1 MEERWFTDFEPSPRW
16 PHYTRG
22 NAGEVLP
29 TPASPLGQKLT
40 FEMGL
45 IQGGAV
51 GSCRTGLYEME
62 EYDSELPETWGFFGS
77 YLYINLSNI
86 RMQGVRNPAV
96 TVEQLDTAFFGEQAG
111 VPPYQAHPDDEKP
124 HLLPAIEAHTN
135 WVLSCTEWPELI
147 ETRDQVTE
155 VRQNRPALADIS
167 DAELVERAREMIPWI
182 RHTYDQ
188 HYVASSSAGIA
199 PGILA
204 VVGDAVGDPTIPM
217 RVLAGLGGVDSAQS
231 AFAVWE
237 LSRTVSSSPVLTAAF
252 DEGVSGVL
260 ERLADT
266 AEGQTFLQD
275 WDGFIDFYGARG
287 PNEYEISGP
296 SFETHPHIA
305 LAALDL
311 ARFQG
316 DDESPSRRSAV
327 LAEER
332 VATVEAV
339 RARLAEIGDAELAGM
354 FEGGLVGGNMMM
366 FRERTKT
373 NFVRVTHEIRVA
385 ARELGRRHHS
395 AGNLGDPDEIFML
408 VDAEL
413 DDFVADPA
421 SFTETLGR
429 RMDEWRALWDLEP
442 PFFIR
447 DGEVPPLSQWA
458 RRGEREIALAQPG
471 EVLAGV
477 SGSPGTVV
485 GRARIVLDS
494 GDPGDLKPG
503 DIVVAPRTD
512 SAWGPLFTALAGVVV
527 NVGAGF
533 SHAAIVSREL
543 GLPCAVSVTD
553 ATDRIPDGALIEL
566 NGATGQ
572 VTILEHPS

>member
-1 MEERWFTDFEPSPRW
+1 MEQRWFTDFEPSQRW

-62 EYDSELPETWGFFGS
+62 EYDSDLPETWGFFGS

-86 RMQGVRNPAV
+86 RMQAVRNPAI
-96 TVEQLDTAFFGEQAG
+96 TVEQLDVAFFGEQAD
-111 VPPYQAHPDDEKP
+111 VPLYKAHPDDEKP

-147 ETRDQVTE
+147 ETRDEVTQV
-155 VRQNRPALADIS
+155 RRNRPALTDIS
-167 DAELVERAREMIPWI
+167 DSGLVERAREMIPWVQ
-182 RHTYDQ
+182 RTYDQ

-204 VVGDAVGDPTIPM
+204 VVGEAIGDPTIPM
-217 RVLAGLGGVDSAQS
+217 RLLAGVGGVDSAQTS
-231 AFAVWE
+231 FAVWE
-237 LSRTVSSSPVLTAAF
+237 MSRTVRASPGLTAVF
-252 DEGVSGVL
+252 DNGVAGVL
-260 ERLADT
+260 DRLADT
-266 AEGQTFLQD
+266 AEGKAFLQD
-275 WDGFIDFYGARG
+275 WAAFIDIYGARG

-296 SFETHPHIA
+296 SFETHPQIA

-311 ARFQG
+311 ARFQ
-316 DDESPSRRSAV
+316 DDAESPHQRSAV
-327 LAEER
+327 LAEKR
-332 VATVEAV
+332 VATTEAV
-339 RARLAEIGDAELAGM
+339 RAKLAQLGDPTVTGM

-385 ARELGRRHHS
+385 IRELGRRHHS
-395 AGNLGDPDEIFML
+395 LGYLGDPDEIFML
-408 VDAEL
+408 VEAEL
-413 DDFVADPA
+413 DEFVANPA
-421 SFTETLGR
+421 SFTETLSE
-429 RMDEWRALWDLEP
+429 RMAEWRSLWDLEP

-447 DGEVPPLSQWA
+447 DGHVPPLSEWS
-458 RRGEREIALAQPG
+458 RRGEREVAVAQPG
-471 EVLAGV
+471 EVLSGV

-485 GRARIVLDS
+485 GRARIVFDS
-494 GDPGDLKPG
+494 GEPGDLEPG
-503 DIVVAPRTD
+503 DILVAPRTD
-512 SAWGPLFTALAGVVV
+512 SAWGPLFMALAGVVV

-543 GLPCAVSVTD
+543 GLPCAVSVED
-553 ATDRIPDGALIEL
+553 ATERIPDGALIEL

-572 VTILEHPS
+572 VTILERPS

>member
-1 MEERWFTDFEPSPRW
+1 MQERWFTDFEPSSRW

-51 GSCRTGLYEME
+51 GSCRTGLYEIE
-62 EYDSELPETWGFFGS
+62 EYDSELPETWSFFGS

-96 TVEQLDTAFFGEQAG
+96 TVEQLDTAFFGEQAD
-111 VPPYQAHPDDEKP
+111 VPPYEPHPDDEKP

-155 VRQNRPALADIS
+155 VRQNRPVLEDQS
-167 DAELVERAREMIPWI
+167 DTALVERARDMIPWI

-199 PGILA
+199 PGVLA
-204 VVGDAVGDPTIPM
+204 VVGEAVGDPTIPM
-217 RVLAGLGGVDSAQS
+217 RVLAGVGGVDSAQTS
-231 AFAVWE
+231 FAVWD
-237 LSRTVSSSPVLTAAF
+237 LSRTVRSSPMLTAAF
-252 DEGVSGVL
+252 DEGVDGVL
-260 ERLADT
+260 DRVTDSP
-266 AEGQTFLQD
+266 EGQSFLRD
-275 WDGFIDFYGARG
+275 WAKFIELYGARG

-296 SFETHPHIA
+296 SFETHPHIP
-305 LAALDL
+305 LAALDR
-311 ARFQG
+311 ARFQS
-316 DDESPSRRSAV
+316 DEESPHRRAAI
-327 LAEER
+327 LADER

-339 RARLAEIGDAELAGM
+339 RTKLAEIADAELTAM
-354 FEGGLVGGNMMM
+354 FEGALVGGNMMM

-373 NFVRVTHEIRVA
+373 NFVRLTHEVRLAV
-385 ARELGRRHHS
+385 RELGRRHHE
-395 AGNLGDPDEIFML
+395 AGNLADPGEIFML
-408 VDAEL
+408 TAEEL
-413 DDFVADPA
+413 DDFVADPG
-421 SFTETLGR
+421 SFSQTLTQ
-429 RMDEWRALWDLEP
+429 RMADWRELWDLEP

-447 DGEVPPLSQWA
+447 DGQVPPLSEWA
-458 RRGEREIALAQPG
+458 RKGERHIAVAQPG
-471 EVLAGV
+471 EVLDGV
-477 SGSPGTVV
+477 AGSPGTTV

-494 GDPGDLKPG
+494 GDPGDLDPG
-503 DIVVAPRTD
+503 DILVAPRTD
-512 SAWGPLFTALAGVVV
+512 SAWGPLFTALSGVVV

-572 VTILEHPS
+572 VTVLQHPG

>member
-86 RMQGVRNPAV
+86 RMQGVRNPAI
-96 TVEQLDTAFFGEQAG
+96 TVEQLDAAFFGEQAD
-111 VPPYQAHPDDEKP
+111 VPSYSPHRDDEKP

-147 ETRDQVTE
+147 ETRDRVTE

-167 DAELVERAREMIPWI
+167 DTELVARAREMIPWI

-199 PGILA
+199 PGILG
-204 VVGDAVGDPTIPM
+204 VVGEAVGDPTIPM
-217 RVLAGLGGVDSAQS
+217 RVLAGMGGVDSAQS
-231 AFAVWE
+231 SFAVWE
-237 LSRTVSSSPVLTAAF
+237 LSRGVRSSPVLTAAF
-252 DEGVSGVL
+252 DEGVGGVL
-260 ERLADT
+260 DRLADT
-266 AEGQTFLQD
+266 GEGQAFLQD
-275 WDGFIDFYGARG
+275 WAGFIDLYGARG

-305 LAALDL
+305 FAALDL
-311 ARFQG
+311 ARFQ
-316 DDESPSRRSAV
+316 DDDQSPSRRSAV
-327 LAEER
+327 LAEQR

-339 RARLAEIGDAELAGM
+339 RAKLAELGDAALAGM
-354 FEGGLVGGNMMM
+354 FEGGLIGGNMMM

-373 NFVRVTHEIRVA
+373 NFVRVNHEIRVA
-385 ARELGRRHHS
+385 ARELGRRHHR
-395 AGNLGDPDEIFML
+395 AGNVGDPDEIFML
-408 VDAEL
+408 VETEL

-421 SFTETLGR
+421 AFTETLSQ

-447 DGEVPPLSQWA
+447 DGQVPPLSQWA
-458 RRGEREIALAQPG
+458 RRGEREVAPAQPG
-471 EVLAGV
+471 EVLPGV
-477 SGSPGTVV
+477 SGSPGTVI

-494 GDPGDLKPG
+494 GQPGDLEPG
-503 DIVVAPRTD
+503 DILVAPRTD
-512 SAWGPLFTALAGVVV
+512 SAWGPLFMALAGVVV